1 MPCHAGL
8 TTYARMRAIY
18 KMGWPWGLQRWDL
31 GHKHGRTVRRR
42 ENVTGDSVGASVIC
56 DFNTVKDRREVGSER
71 EKGQECGGGW

>member
-1 MPCHAGL
+1 
-8 TTYARMRAIY
+8 
-18 KMGWPWGLQRWDL
+18 
-31 GHKHGRTVRRR
+31 VRRR